1 MKKLLFLFI
10 SFVAFCSCD
19 NEEFDFTAPVE
30 AQSEI
35 AVDSFY
41 VSFEEALAQAE
52 KMLAGTTTTR
62 ASATK
67 RKVANHHEY
76 VANRSTRATGDDVEV
91 RFHVINFEDNQGF
104 ALVSAD
110 SRTTPVYAYSETG
123 NLDIEDATENT
134 GFGDFMDAA
143 TEYYIAEAEL
153 TDPDNPLLPTDPNN
167 QTLPITPVPTNPI
180 LQLPIV
186 ELDGER
192 YYISGEDI
200 ELQNPGGVL
209 VDVEWHQ
216 HWPYNYYCGY
226 NYATGSDNGYCN
238 ATGCGPLAA
247 AQIMSSFKYPAS
259 FGGYTLE
266 WDSITS
272 SRCFFEL
279 YPTISNPA
287 KSAARLINLIGIE
300 ANAVYGKKTT
310 TYINDMDEM
319 FNSFGYSCMGPV
331 TFNSSKI
338 IESLNAYSP
347 VYTRGERKE
356 GTTLDV
362 HAWIIDS
369 YKQMKTITTYYHS
382 YEPYFVAFTTTSMGD
397 IYYHCNWGYA
407 SKSNAAFTLAT
418 NHNGW
423 YLDVFRGYNIT
434 NKIIY
439 NIRPN
444 I

>member
-110 SRTTPVYAYSETG
+110 SRTTPVYAYYETG

-209 VDVEWHQ
+209 VDVEWNQ
-216 HWPYNYYCGY
+216 CWPYNYYCDYNDNANLYYGY
-226 NYATGSDNGYCN
+226 RDA
-238 ATGCGPLAA
+238 AGCGPVAA
-247 AQIMSSFKYPAS
+247 GQIMSYFRHPAS
-259 FGGYTLE
+259 HNGEVFD
-266 WDSITS
+266 WDLILSLPYYY
-272 SRCFFEL
+272 EL
-279 YPTISNPA
+279 YSSYERCSAGAKATAKLLKEIGVCADVQYDTISGMP
-287 KSAARLINLIGIE
+287 LD
-300 ANAVYGKKTT
+300 KTD
-310 TYINDMDEM
+310 DMFRD
-319 FNSFGYSCMGPV
+319 FGYLCEGPSSFTSERVKSSLNIYGPV
-331 TFNSSKI
+331 
-338 IESLNAYSP
+338 YM
-347 VYTRGERKE
+347 V
-356 GTTLDV
+356 GTKSGSA
-362 HAWIIDS
+362 HAWVIDS
-369 YKQMKTITTYYHS
+369 YKQMKTVTTYYHS
-382 YEPYFVAFTTTSMGD
+382 YEPYAVAFTTTTMYEV
-397 IYYHCNWGYA
+397 YYHCNWGHGP
-407 SKSNAAFTLAT
+407 SSSQNMWL
-418 NHNGW
+418 
-423 YLDVFRGYNIT
+423 LDVFDGYSS
-434 NKIIY
+434 NKRIIY